1 MGNNRTPSR
10 SYGASVD
17 MTTLGESAY
26 LYSTDDSPL
35 STQGTSDK
43 YKDNIE
49 YLSGELRILVPE
61 ETYGSDADIK
71 NYPQTDFSPILD
83 KSIAFA
89 EGLEQEEL
97 ASQAMSLLNNLKSL
111 VSRVSWDRIEISDVP
126 DLLPFAIEDGS
137 LIFEWIHPNFR
148 IGFNIEP
155 DLSQSGWHLISNRE
169 LGNIVASGHLDIRE
183 LSKLNLWLLNFL
195 MIFLE

>member
-17 MTTLGESAY
+17 MTTLGESAS

-71 NYPQTDFSPILD
+71 NYPQTDFSHILD

-89 EGLEQEEL
+89 EGIEQEEL
-97 ASQAMSLLNNLKSL
+97 ASQALRLLYNLKSL
-111 VSRVSWDRIEISDVP
+111 VSRVSWDRIETSDVP
-126 DLLPFAIEDGS
+126 ELLPFAIEDGS

-155 DLSQSGWHLISNRE
+155 DFSQSGWHLISNRE
-169 LGNIVASGHLDIRE
+169 LGNIVAFGYLDLRD